1 MSQSG
6 YDDYVNSMS
15 DNKIKEENLYSNF
28 GVDSFDENNTSTN
41 QAIKSGK
48 KDDDAKASHKFSLN
62 NIPEGS
68 VISETQE
75 FVIEKNT
82 KINNQSSGF
91 KISKFTGTE
100 KEILKEKEKEKEIEK
115 IKALQKE
122 KEKEIHKAKEKK
134 EKDNSFFNKTSISS
148 SRRNSKNIVTRP
160 LIKKVSE
167 LQIDLDKIK
176 KNLTDKKNIE
186 YLEKVIS
193 DLKEENQ
200 KLIEQGD
207 REFQKK
213 VDEIDNLKKRYEN
226 EIQKIEN
233 ETENKIN
240 ELKEKEKLN
249 LEELEKEKKI
259 ADEQVE
265 QEEKNIKELHK
276 KTLELKENE
285 LENEKEI
292 LKIKFEYEMK
302 DKKDILKKE
311 QEENERLMMIKNKNQ
326 NQFDQVF
333 QLLNQQTTIKEDYEK
348 ILKKN
353 EKISNEINDIEKQI
367 EIQNKILLNIK
378 EELYSTQNEN
388 QRQIYMLQ
396 DELNREKKI
405 FNNLERNI
413 KREQINYNENFEKK
427 RMELKYGKMGNDMK
441 LEIFQS
447 KLNSKKNEIERERKI
462 LENNKIHLENYQ
474 KREMMFIENQ
484 ENELDKK
491 KKKLDEIKLLILSKR
506 KIIED
511 KKKYIFQK
519 NENNK
524 KESEDIN
531 LEKQKLENDKN
542 DIKIAFDRIQST
554 INNLNEE
561 RRKVDLEK
569 INIMKKY
576 QELENKRT
584 TMMNQKESLYYKKN
598 NIDMNVKAVDNFNFN
613 YINYIPNN
621 NQNGKI
627 NEKPLNNTYNNNFYS
642 EKNQNNFT
650 AEQYFNNLTK
660 QLNNKK

>member
-68 VISETQE
+68 VILETQE
-75 FVIEKNT
+75 FIIEKNT

-122 KEKEIHKAKEKK
+122 KEKEIQKAKEKK

-642 EKNQNNFT
+642 EKNQNNCT

>member
-68 VISETQE
+68 VIPETQE
-75 FVIEKNT
+75 FIIEKNT

-122 KEKEIHKAKEKK
+122 KEKEIQKAKEKK
-134 EKDNSFFNKTSISS
+134 EKDNSFFNKTSMSS

-167 LQIDLDKIK
+167 LKIDLDKIK

-660 QLNNKK
+660 QMNNKK

>member
-68 VISETQE
+68 VIPETQE
-75 FVIEKNT
+75 FIIEKNT

-122 KEKEIHKAKEKK
+122 KEKEIQKAKEKK

>member
-68 VISETQE
+68 VIPETQE
-75 FVIEKNT
+75 FIIEKNT
-82 KINNQSSGF
+82 KINNQSSGS
-91 KISKFTGTE
+91 KISKFTNTE

-122 KEKEIHKAKEKK
+122 KEKEMQKPKEKK
-134 EKDNSFFNKTSISS
+134 EKDNSFYNKSSMSS

-167 LQIDLDKIK
+167 LKIDLDKIK

-462 LENNKIHLENYQ
+462 LEDNKIHLENYQ

-642 EKNQNNFT
+642 EKNQINFT

>member
-68 VISETQE
+68 VIPETQE
-75 FVIEKNT
+75 FIIEKNT

-91 KISKFTGTE
+91 KISKSTDTE

-122 KEKEIHKAKEKK
+122 KEKEMQKPKEKK
-134 EKDNSFFNKTSISS
+134 EKDNSFYNKSSMSS

-167 LQIDLDKIK
+167 LKIDLDKIK

-462 LENNKIHLENYQ
+462 LEDNKIHLENYQ

-642 EKNQNNFT
+642 EKNQNNCT

>member
-68 VISETQE
+68 VIPETQE
-75 FVIEKNT
+75 FIIEKNT

-91 KISKFTGTE
+91 KISKFTDTE
-100 KEILKEKEKEKEIEK
+100 KEILKEKEKEIEK

-122 KEKEIHKAKEKK
+122 KEKEMQKPKEKK
-134 EKDNSFFNKTSISS
+134 EKDNSFYNKSSMSS

-167 LQIDLDKIK
+167 LKIDLDKIK

-396 DELNREKKI
+396 DELNKKKKI

-427 RMELKYGKMGNDMK
+427 RIELKYGKMGNDMK

-576 QELENKRT
+576 QELENKRA

-642 EKNQNNFT
+642 EKNQNNCT

>member
-68 VISETQE
+68 VIPETQE
-75 FVIEKNT
+75 FIIEKNT

-115 IKALQKE
+115 ITALQKE
-122 KEKEIHKAKEKK
+122 KEKEIQKAKEKK

-167 LQIDLDKIK
+167 LKIDLDKIK

-259 ADEQVE
+259 ADEQDE
-265 QEEKNIKELHK
+265 QEEKNIKEIHK

-462 LENNKIHLENYQ
+462 LEDNKIHLENYQ

>member
-68 VISETQE
+68 VIPETQE
-75 FVIEKNT
+75 FIIEKNT

-91 KISKFTGTE
+91 KISKFTNTE

-122 KEKEIHKAKEKK
+122 KEKEIQKPKEKK
-134 EKDNSFFNKTSISS
+134 EKDNSFYNKSSMSS

-167 LQIDLDKIK
+167 LKIDLDKIK

-447 KLNSKKNEIERERKI
+447 KLNSKKNEIIRERKI

-627 NEKPLNNTYNNNFYS
+627 NEKPLNNPYNNNFYS

>member
-68 VISETQE
+68 VIPETQE
-75 FVIEKNT
+75 FIIEKNT

-91 KISKFTGTE
+91 KISKFTDTE

-122 KEKEIHKAKEKK
+122 KEKEIQKAKEKI
-134 EKDNSFFNKTSISS
+134 EKDNSFFNKTNMSS

-167 LQIDLDKIK
+167 LKIDLDKIK

-276 KTLELKENE
+276 KILELKENE

-491 KKKLDEIKLLILSKR
+491 KKK
-506 KIIED
+506 
-511 KKKYIFQK
+511 
-519 NENNK
+519 
-524 KESEDIN
+524 
-531 LEKQKLENDKN
+531 
-542 DIKIAFDRIQST
+542 
-554 INNLNEE
+554 
-561 RRKVDLEK
+561 
-569 INIMKKY
+569 
-576 QELENKRT
+576 
-584 TMMNQKESLYYKKN
+584 
-598 NIDMNVKAVDNFNFN
+598 
-613 YINYIPNN
+613 
-621 NQNGKI
+621 
-627 NEKPLNNTYNNNFYS
+627 
-642 EKNQNNFT
+642 
-650 AEQYFNNLTK
+650 
-660 QLNNKK
+660 

>member
-68 VISETQE
+68 VIPETQE
-75 FVIEKNT
+75 FIIEKNT

-91 KISKFTGTE
+91 KISKFTDTK

-122 KEKEIHKAKEKK
+122 KGKEMQKPKEEK
-134 EKDNSFFNKTSISS
+134 EKDNSFYNKSSMSS

-167 LQIDLDKIK
+167 LKIDLDKIK